1 MKTCKLCGR
10 ANLDDAYLCAVCGAP
25 LNRTTIFER
34 EKTTRNSVA
43 PRINGFWH
51 AIGLG
56 FKNCANFSGA
66 ASADEFRCWMVLRIA
81 IVLSVLVPCAL
92 ASGELLLLNETITD
106 AIFWTWIVADA
117 ATILPTFAVHVRRLH
132 DKEKSGFWIL
142 PAAIVFTLWRI
153 PWIDLIVRGPYHAS
167 GCLVITFLPTTL
179 VLGATTEYCFHDSE

>member
-1 MKTCKLCGR
+1 MKHCPICGR
-10 ANLDDAYLCAVCGAP
+10 ANSDSSYLCAVCGAS

-34 EKTTRNSVA
+34 KKTRRVRIS

-51 AIGLG
+51 AIGVG
-56 FKNCANFSGA
+56 FKNYANFNGA
-66 ASADEFRCWMVLRIA
+66 ACTDEFRCWMLFRIV

-92 ASGELLLLNETITD
+92 ASGELFLLDDSITD
-106 AIFWTWIVADA
+106 AIFWSWGVADA

-142 PAAIVFTLWRI
+142 PAAIAFTLWRI

-167 GCLVITFLPTTL
+167 GYLVISILPTTI
-179 VLGATTEYCFHDSE
+179 VLGATTEYCFRDSE